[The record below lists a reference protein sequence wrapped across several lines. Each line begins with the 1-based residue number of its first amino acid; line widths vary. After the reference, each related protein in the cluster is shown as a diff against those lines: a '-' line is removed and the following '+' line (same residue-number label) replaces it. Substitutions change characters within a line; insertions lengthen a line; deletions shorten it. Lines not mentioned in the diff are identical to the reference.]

1 MKLMQA
7 CAVLKGSK
15 WEEIAVY
22 LCPDALDD
30 IRKSHG
36 GNVVFMFKVL
46 ETWKLAKSRT
56 VGELMK
62 WFKQVGVDRSNIEEK
77 YVELFGDSE

>member
-1 MKLMQA
+1 MQA

-46 ETWKLAKSRT
+46 ETWKL
-56 VGELMK
+56 
-62 WFKQVGVDRSNIEEK
+62 
-77 YVELFGDSE
+77 FGDSE